1 MSKYGE
7 SGDVTPKRV
16 PPHKKVVEG
25 DMEMLEEAFEVS
37 SNYLYK
43 ILSYADKE
51 EIIPDEVLERERAI
65 FSFCMQGPRAG
76 NFRLNKKGKLCSA
89 DVLYIMCNTQSAPAL
104 AEKFGVNEL
113 TIKSI
118 RKGMVPGWNWEWQF
132 VNRMKTIIKHTI
144 SQSTYRRH
152 EILYSI
158 SKVTE
163 YGTKEILMYT
173 TSKVKARALRES
185 LIHKATFK
193 ALMKREELDILYP
206 IERIEVVK

>member
-7 SGDVTPKRV
+7 SGDVTPKRI

-25 DMEMLEEAFEVS
+25 DEEMLEEAFEVS

-51 EIIPDEVLERERAI
+51 EEIPDEILEKERAI

-89 DVLYIMCNTQSAPAL
+89 DVLYILCNTMSAPRL
-104 AEKFGVNEL
+104 AKKFGVNEL

-118 RKGMVPGWNWEWQF
+118 RNGMVPGWNWEYQF
-132 VNRMKTIIKHTI
+132 VNRMRTIIKHQI
-144 SQSTYRRH
+144 NQSTYRHH

-173 TSKVKARALRES
+173 TSRCKAKALRES
-185 LIHKATFK
+185 LIHGATLK
-193 ALMKREELDILYP
+193 MLVRKGDLDILYP
-206 IERIEVVK
+206 IEKIEVVK